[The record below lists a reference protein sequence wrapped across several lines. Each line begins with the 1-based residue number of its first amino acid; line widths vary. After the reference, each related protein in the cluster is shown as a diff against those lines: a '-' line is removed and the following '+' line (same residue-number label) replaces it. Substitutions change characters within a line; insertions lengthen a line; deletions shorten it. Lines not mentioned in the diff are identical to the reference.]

1 MPFSHQGQVPVIS
14 STELDV
20 AREFDN
26 IINQQLLMPLFM
38 PIVNTQTRTIIGY
51 EALIRGPASSPLH
64 SPSSLFKTAHRLGR
78 ILELELLCREL
89 SMRRFKHL
97 GLEGKMFLNVTP
109 STLLEPD
116 FRDGLTL
123 DLVKK
128 IGFDPGRIVIE
139 ITEQFP
145 IDDYALM
152 KEATSHYRQMGF
164 EVALDD
170 LGAGY
175 SGLRSW
181 SELCPQ
187 YVKIDRHF
195 IEGIDSTLIKQEFVR
210 SIIEV
215 ARTIKC
221 QVIAE
226 GIERIEEHRI
236 LNDLGIRIQQ
246 GYYFSRPTA
255 LPPRELDQQL
265 FRFNR
270 TFSPNL
276 AGSQQNLGA
285 ITRMRPPIDPSN
297 TLGDAVEIF
306 RKHSDIHS
314 LAVVQNDEPVG
325 LLSRTTCL
333 ELYLN
338 PYGREL
344 NERKSVSAYMDPQP
358 LMLEELSGLE
368 TVSDRITQSSA
379 NTSRADLIV
388 TSHGKYL
395 GTGSIVDLLKLITEH
410 QIRNARHANPLTLL
424 PGSVPANEEITLR
437 LQKKLSFTACYFDM
451 DHFKA
456 FNDVYGYDQGDQLLL
471 CLADCLKQ
479 GIDDHQDL
487 LCHIGGDDFLV
498 VFGSQ
503 DWEFRCRAIQAE
515 FGKRCL
521 NYYDEEDRK
530 AGGINAKDR
539 NGEPRFMPI
548 CSISIGAAIPDPNR
562 CQSHHD
568 VARLASDAK
577 RISKSKA
584 GDSIF
589 INRRQGPDQQEPDM
603 DTLRNPTV
611 ARRVADKD
619 V

>member
-1 MPFSHQGQVPVIS
+1 MPFSQQNPSSNIS

-20 AREFDN
+20 AREFDK
-26 IINQQLLMPLFM
+26 IISQQLLMPLFM
-38 PIVNTQTRTIIGY
+38 PIVNTQSRTILGY
-51 EALIRGPASSPLH
+51 ESLIRGPASSPLH

-78 ILELELLCREL
+78 ILELELLCREV

-116 FRDGLTL
+116 FREGMTL
-123 DLVKK
+123 NLIKQ
-128 IGFDPGRIVIE
+128 IGFDPDRIVIE

-195 IEGIDSTLIKQEFVR
+195 IEGIDSAIIKQEFVR

-226 GIERIEEHRI
+226 GIERIEEYRL
-236 LNDLGIRIQQ
+236 LNDLGIKLQQ

-255 LPPRELDQQL
+255 LPPRELSNQL
-265 FRFNR
+265 FRFNNH
-270 TFSPNL
+270 TSNL
-276 AGSQQNLGA
+276 ATGNNQQNLGA
-285 ITRMRPPIDPSN
+285 IARMRPPIN
-297 TLGDAVEIF
+297 TACTLGEAVDIF
-306 RKHSDIHS
+306 RKHADIYS
-314 LAVVQNDEPVG
+314 LAVVDNDEPIG
-325 LLSRTTCL
+325 LLGRTTCL

-344 NERKSVSAYMDPQP
+344 NERKTVTAYMDPNP
-358 LMLEELSGLE
+358 LMLEELTGLE
-368 TVSDRITQSSA
+368 TVSKRITQSST
-379 NTSRADLIV
+379 NSSRADFII
-388 TSHGKYL
+388 TSKGKYL
-395 GTGSIVDLLKLITEH
+395 GTGSVMDLLKLITEH
-410 QIRNARHANPLTLL
+410 QIRNARHANPLTML

-437 LQKKLSFTACYFDM
+437 LQKKQSFSVCYFDL

-456 FNDVYGYDQGDQLLL
+456 FNDVYGYDQGDQIIL
-471 CLADCLKQ
+471 CLSDCIKS
-479 GIDDHQDL
+479 GIDNQQDL
-487 LCHIGGDDFLV
+487 VCHIGGDDFLV
-498 VFGSQ
+498 IFGSQ
-503 DWEFRCRAIQAE
+503 DWEFRSRSIQAE
-515 FGKRCL
+515 FAKRCL
-521 NYYDEEDRK
+521 NYYDEKDRK
-530 AGGINAKDR
+530 AGGIQAKDR
-539 NGEPRFMPI
+539 HGNPCFMPI
-548 CSISIGAAIPDPNR
+548 CTISIGAAIPDPNR
-562 CQSHHD
+562 CTSHHD
-568 VARLASDAK
+568 VARLSSDAK
-577 RISKSKA
+577 RLSKSES
-584 GDSIF
+584 GNSLF
-589 INRRQGPDQQEPDM
+589 INRRQGPDQDGINEDS
-603 DTLRNPTV
+603 
-611 ARRVADKD
+611 D
-619 V
+619 VEQQHTNS

>member
-1 MPFSHQGQVPVIS
+1 MPFSQQNPSVSPIT

-20 AREFDN
+20 AREFDK
-26 IINQQLLMPLFM
+26 IISQQLLMPLFM
-38 PIVNTQTRTIIGY
+38 PIVNTQTRVIYGY

-116 FRDGLTL
+116 FREGMTL
-123 DLVKK
+123 DLVKQ
-128 IGFDPGRIVIE
+128 IGFDPDRIVIE

-152 KEATSHYRQMGF
+152 KEATSHYRKMGF

-195 IEGIDSTLIKQEFVR
+195 IEGIDTALIKQEFVR
-210 SIIEV
+210 SIVEV
-215 ARTIKC
+215 ARSIKC

-226 GIERIEEHRI
+226 GIERIEEYRI
-236 LNDLGIRIQQ
+236 LNDMGIRIQQ

-255 LPPRELDQQL
+255 LPPREINSQL
-265 FRFNR
+265 FRFNNNR
-270 TFSPNL
+270 GALETGNN
-276 AGSQQNLGA
+276 QQNLGA
-285 ITRMRPPIDPSN
+285 IARLRPPIDPDCS
-297 TLGDAVEIF
+297 LGEAVNIF
-306 RKHSDIHS
+306 RKHEDIYS
-314 LAVVQNDEPVG
+314 LAVVSNDEPLG
-325 LLSRTTCL
+325 LLGRTTCL

-338 PYGREL
+338 PFGREL
-344 NERKSVSAYMDPQP
+344 HERKPVSAYMDPHP
-358 LMLEELSGLE
+358 LMLEELTGLE
-368 TVSDRITQSSA
+368 TVSNRITQSST
-379 NTSRADLIV
+379 NSSRSDFIITSQ
-388 TSHGKYL
+388 GKYL
-395 GTGSIVDLLKLITEH
+395 GTASVMDLLKLITEH
-410 QIRNARHANPLTLL
+410 QIRNARHANPLTIL

-437 LQKKLSFTACYFDM
+437 LQKKLSFSACYFDL

-456 FNDVYGYDQGDQLLL
+456 FNDVYGYDQGDQLIL

-479 GIDDHQDL
+479 GTDDQVDL

-498 VFGSQ
+498 IFGST
-503 DWEFRCRAIQAE
+503 DWEFRCRSIQQHFAE
-515 FGKRCL
+515 RCL
-521 NYYDEEDRK
+521 DYYEEKDRN
-530 AGGINAKDR
+530 AGGIHAKDR
-539 NGEPRFMPI
+539 NGTPCFMPI
-548 CSISIGAAIPDPNR
+548 CSISVGAAIPDPNR
-562 CQSHHD
+562 CTTHHD
-568 VARLASDAK
+568 VARLTSDAK
-577 RISKSKA
+577 RLAKSEA
-584 GDSIF
+584 GNSLF
-589 INRRQGPDQQEPDM
+589 INRRQGPEHDATIEASE
-603 DTLRNPTV
+603 LEV
-611 ARRVADKD
+611 GK
-619 V
+619 